1 MSSSPLPGLAH
12 DLPAGTV
19 SQALFTFMT
28 VTFFSFYFEM
38 IIESQGVSKIVQRG
52 PMYPL
57 PSSPPYLSEFSRKT
71 EPTGHIIDVEKD
83 SLQRLSLCDYGCW

>member
-1 MSSSPLPGLAH
+1 MSSTPLPGLAH
-12 DLPAGTV
+12 GLPAGTV

-57 PSSPPYLSEFSRKT
+57 PSSPPICQSSPGKQNQQGIL
-71 EPTGHIIDVEKD
+71 
-83 SLQRLSLCDYGCW
+83 